1 MRTGCG
7 ALAFRPPHKEKSRIR
22 PRGDGNPR
30 NQEER
35 EAKEGIKLL
44 FKFSKFFLIFPI
56 DKPKKWWYII
66 VAIGSE
72 ELSRRM
78 EERASV

>member
-22 PRGDGNPR
+22 PQGDGNPR

-35 EAKEGIKLL
+35 EAKEGIKLF
-44 FKFSKFFLIFPI
+44 FKFSNFLIFPI

>member
-44 FKFSKFFLIFPI
+44 FKFSKFFWFSLLTNL
-56 DKPKKWWYII
+56 KS
-66 VAIGSE
+66 GGT
-72 ELSRRM
+72 L
-78 EERASV
+78 